1 MFSTFKQRLVLGVY
15 IFVLLTIPA
24 GAYLASQSQTYKSRA
39 SEPTSSPRPVVQVPP
54 KSTTSPAKELLKTSS
69 SPSPSPS
76 PSPTSS
82 IIATSF
88 GPTLAFKVSIEGR
101 PQGNQATRLFVG
113 IMEGSLTV
121 NPKFLLSFTVDV
133 PASGEYGN
141 LSLAGLNPGTR
152 YSALLKGSNQIAN
165 SSAFTMSPAVSN
177 LNEGEPLTLTSGD
190 LNEDNVINTADYSI
204 AQKAFGATA
213 KSANWNNNVDF
224 NSDGI
229 VNTFDL
235 SVIIKNIGQ
244 TGASGAWT
252 SPIPKVAT
260 PSASLT
266 TPSIGGP
273 LGESG
278 HWIWIPK

>member
-1 MFSTFKQRLVLGVY
+1 
-15 IFVLLTIPA
+15 
-24 GAYLASQSQTYKSRA
+24 
-39 SEPTSSPRPVVQVPP
+39 SSP
-54 KSTTSPAKELLKTSS
+54 A
-69 SPSPSPS
+69 
-76 PSPTSS
+76 SPT
-82 IIATSF
+82 IATSL

-121 NPKFLLSFTVDV
+121 NPKFLLSFTVDM

-152 YSALLKGSNQIAN
+152 YSALLKGSNQIAA
-165 SSAFTMSPAVSN
+165 SSAFTMSPAVTN
-177 LNEGEPLTLTSGD
+177 LNEGEPLTLTAGD

-213 KSANWNNNVDF
+213 KSSNWNNNVDF

-229 VNTFDL
+229 INTFDL
-235 SVIIKNIGQ
+235 SIIIKNIGQ

-252 SPIPKVAT
+252 SPLPKVAT
-260 PSASLT
+260 ASAGLAN
-266 TPSIGGP
+266 PPIGSP
-273 LGESG
+273 NDQPG
-278 HWIWIPK
+278 HWIWIPTP